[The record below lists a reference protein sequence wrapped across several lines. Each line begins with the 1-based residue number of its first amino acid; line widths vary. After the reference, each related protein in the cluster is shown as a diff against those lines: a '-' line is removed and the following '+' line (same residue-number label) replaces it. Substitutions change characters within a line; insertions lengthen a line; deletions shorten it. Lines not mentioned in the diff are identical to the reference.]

1 MHKAEDFLS
10 QMQST
15 YKYIKKLLIQE
26 GTWSNLN
33 TVTSTIMML
42 KLIETKQQQQQQ
54 QQNKTENNQ
63 KKMKEMGQDLSL
75 VVALT
80 TGHFISPSQFP
91 LFKNHS
97 LSMSWAKWAKTHFW

>member
-15 YKYIKKLLIQE
+15 YKYIQKLLIQE

-33 TVTSTIMML
+33 TVTRTIMML
-42 KLIETKQQQQQQ
+42 KLIEKKNNNNKTKQ
-54 QQNKTENNQ
+54 KTTK

-75 VVALT
+75 VDALA
-80 TGHFISPSQFP
+80 TGHFSSPSQFSHS
-91 LFKNHS
+91 FKII
-97 LSMSWAKWAKTHFW
+97 HFQ